1 MTISRWSAMVE
12 LARDA
17 VVLARISGVRGALRL
32 ARHSAD
38 VRRGSRTFGW
48 MQCLAGLEACG
59 LGERLASEDGLD
71 VANAAGMEP
80 EVLRPVCEYL
90 YETGVLEQIR
100 SGVYRARNARRF
112 RGMRE
117 AAIACRAYQEP
128 LTRLPALLRGEARYG
143 RDVVRDDWA
152 DAAAS
157 QALTSLFSYGFAT
170 SLLGGREVRTL
181 LDVGCGTGAYPQH
194 LAARGFAGPIFGMD
208 LAADAIAQGRAAG
221 FESARVVL
229 LEGDVFDLER
239 RVVEARIPQMDV
251 VSFMFFLHE
260 FNDDAALRILASV
273 TAAFPRARILLT
285 ELLDRPSDEVRR
297 RGRVFPELKLVHGLS
312 RQVLRSR
319 EAWERLF
326 ARAGYRPIAVSVHET
341 TCQVALL
348 FERS

>member
-1 MTISRWSAMVE
+1 MTDRRWSAIVE

-38 VRRGSRTFGW
+38 VQRGSRTFGW

-59 LGERLASEDGLD
+59 LGERLASEEGLD

-100 SGVYRARNARRF
+100 SGVYRARHARRF
-112 RGMRE
+112 RGLRE
-117 AAIACRAYQEP
+117 AAVACRAYQEP

-170 SLLGGREVRTL
+170 QLARRARGAHAAGRGLRHRRLSAASRGPRLRGADLRHGPRGGRHRP
-181 LDVGCGTGAYPQH
+181 GAS
-194 LAARGFAGPIFGMD
+194 RGI
-208 LAADAIAQGRAAG
+208 
-221 FESARVVL
+221 
-229 LEGDVFDLER
+229 
-239 RVVEARIPQMDV
+239 RI
-251 VSFMFFLHE
+251 
-260 FNDDAALRILASV
+260 
-273 TAAFPRARILLT
+273 
-285 ELLDRPSDEVRR
+285 
-297 RGRVFPELKLVHGLS
+297 GS
-312 RQVLRSR
+312 R
-319 EAWERLF
+319 
-326 ARAGYRPIAVSVHET
+326 RAGRG
-341 TCQVALL
+341 
-348 FERS
+348 